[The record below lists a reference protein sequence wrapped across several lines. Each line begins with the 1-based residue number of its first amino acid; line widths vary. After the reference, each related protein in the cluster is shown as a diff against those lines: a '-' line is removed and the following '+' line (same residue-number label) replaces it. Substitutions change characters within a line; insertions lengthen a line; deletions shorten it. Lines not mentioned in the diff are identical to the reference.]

1 MRMRVFIALL
11 CCLMLSGCQHD
22 VSLPAA
28 DNAKAAETAV
38 ESIEEPAYKKFTDFD
53 GDGIEDAVALSIVDK
68 DYAKL
73 TVTLGSGKTI
83 EKEIQGWWWFV
94 DNETGR
100 DSLEPADVPVC
111 DFDGDGKDEMLMQ
124 LAFAGSS
131 GQSREIH
138 IFGVKN
144 DELFE
149 LPLDYIF
156 PDISD
161 LPDKTDY
168 LSQFKDINDNCL
180 GAQIVRGD
188 DDRPLLRVRQ
198 YDLATSNYDGSWYVD
213 CAFTGQGWAVKR
225 VTWSRVFTY
234 GSADE

>member
-1 MRMRVFIALL
+1 MIMRVFIALL
-11 CCLMLSGCQHD
+11 CCLMLSGCQHG

-28 DNAKAAETAV
+28 DNAEAAETAV

-53 GDGIEDAVALSIVDK
+53 GDGIEDAAALSMADK

-83 EKEIQGWWWFV
+83 EKEIPGWWWFV

-100 DSLEPADVPVC
+100 DSLEPTDVPVC

-138 IFGVKN
+138 I
-144 DELFE
+144 
-149 LPLDYIF
+149 
-156 PDISD
+156 
-161 LPDKTDY
+161 
-168 LSQFKDINDNCL
+168 L
-180 GAQIVRGD
+180 GASQGIEL
-188 DDRPLLRVRQ
+188 RPC
-198 YDLATSNYDGSWYVD
+198 TNHD
-213 CAFTGQGWAVKR
+213 CV
-225 VTWSRVFTY
+225 
-234 GSADE
+234 